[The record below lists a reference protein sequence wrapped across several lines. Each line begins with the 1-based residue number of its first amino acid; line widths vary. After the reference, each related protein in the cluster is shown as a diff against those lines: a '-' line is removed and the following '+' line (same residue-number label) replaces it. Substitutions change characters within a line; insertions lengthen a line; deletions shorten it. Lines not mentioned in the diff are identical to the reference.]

1 MSIKFFIL
9 VSSLLALGGC
19 GRTHE
24 ARMVHPQTNATADC
38 IAHGAGFIDRI
49 TATAEL
55 NDCIKKYEAQGY
67 VRQEPEGS

>member
-1 MSIKFFIL
+1 MWIMHLFLLTL
-9 VSSLLALGGC
+9 VLAVSGC

-24 ARMVHPQTNATADC
+24 AKMVHPQTKATADC

-55 NDCIKKYEAQGY
+55 NDCIKKYESQGY
-67 VRQEPEGS
+67 VRQDDG